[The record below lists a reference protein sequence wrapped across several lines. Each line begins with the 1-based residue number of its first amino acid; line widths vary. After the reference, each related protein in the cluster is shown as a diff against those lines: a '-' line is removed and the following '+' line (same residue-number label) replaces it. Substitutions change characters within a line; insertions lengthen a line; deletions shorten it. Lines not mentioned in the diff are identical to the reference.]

1 MENDNFIKEDTLAV
15 RDGLGRSIDPSAFT
29 DYFRIKSLLHGR
41 LINTEKN
48 AEFLKRAP
56 HREFLDLSLV
66 YCVTI
71 FFPGSSGGICMQV
84 MDGQAELWKV
94 SEQDMF
100 AQAMENMEKF
110 DKSSIVAMSD
120 LFADTPAC
128 IPEASLEN
136 PFPMYILTNQRRFH
150 GAVQMLNGKALEKAA
165 ILLGQ
170 DFFILPSSVHETILV
185 PAEETAAIPK
195 DLAAVVREVNE
206 KEVLEEEFLS
216 GHVYRY
222 RAADRE
228 ITIAA

>member
-1 MENDNFIKEDTLAV
+1 MDNDNLIKEDAVFV
-15 RDGLGRSIDPSAFT
+15 RDGLSYGIDPYAFT
-29 DYFRIKSLLHGR
+29 DYSRVKFLLHGR

-48 AEFLKRAP
+48 AELLKGMP

-71 FFPGSSGGICMQV
+71 FFPGNTGGICMRV
-84 MDGQAELWKV
+84 MDRQMELWKV
-94 SEQDMF
+94 SEQDVF

-110 DKSSIVAMSD
+110 DKASVVSM
-120 LFADTPAC
+120 ADIFEDMPVC
-128 IPEASLEN
+128 IPEAVIKN
-136 PFPMYILTNQRRFH
+136 TFPMYILTNQRRFH

-185 PAEETAAIPK
+185 PTEETAAIPK
-195 DLAAVVREVNE
+195 DLAAVVQEVNE